1 MSRIIILL
9 VQLSLLPGILTCIDS
24 FTKVENDIL
33 SNGENIHSLTQAFYP
48 ANGHPALWVEVRY
61 YINTTNDTVTSTKSS
76 STILQDDDGVGYLFY
91 WSYSPVLL
99 FANPEFLEGV
109 SFRFITFPPLVA
121 NIVLRPFCSSLNES
135 TIHNLLN
142 DITTWVRCYVALYRI
157 M

>member
-1 MSRIIILL
+1 MMSRIIIPLL
-9 VQLSLLPGILTCIDS
+9 QLSVLPGILACIDS

-33 SNGENIHSLTQAFYP
+33 SNGENIHSLTRAFYP

-61 YINTTNDTVTSTKSS
+61 YINTTNDTVSSTKSS
-76 STILQDDDGVGYLFY
+76 STILQDNEVDYMFY

-121 NIVLRPFCSSLNES
+121 NIVLSPFCSSLNES
-135 TIHNLLN
+135 SIHNLLN
-142 DITTWVRCYVALYRI
+142 DITTWVRYYIVLYRI